1 MDRKVYK
8 DHISRQFNEELD
20 EVRTHTLE
28 MGGLVERQVRDAVTS
43 LIKVDVDLA
52 EKVLFA
58 DEKVN
63 GMEMSIDDECA
74 TILARRQPAASD
86 LRLVLAVSRVT
97 NDLERIGDEAGKIA
111 LHAIGLAESGD
122 ETRGFVEIR
131 HLGAHVGSMVHD
143 ALDAFARLD
152 AVQAVAVAYEDK
164 KVDLEYSS
172 ALREMMSVMMEDPR
186 SIKRILNVVWALR
199 SLERIG
205 DHARNIAEHVI
216 YLVKGKDVRHVELS
230 EIEASVA
237 DDGKPAAGDSEAT
250 G

>member
-1 MDRKVYK
+1 MDRKIYK

-28 MGGLVERQVRDAVTS
+28 MGGMVERQVQEAVKS
-43 LIKVDVDLA
+43 LIELDVELA
-52 EKVLFA
+52 EKVRFS
-58 DEKVN
+58 DN
-63 GMEMSIDDECA
+63 RINQMEMSIDNDCA
-74 TILARRQPAASD
+74 KILARRQPAASD
-86 LRLVLAVSRVT
+86 LRLVLAISRVT

-111 LHAIGLAESGD
+111 LQAIGLAESGD

-152 AVQAVAVAYEDK
+152 TEQAVAVAREDK

-186 SIKRILNVVWALR
+186 SIKRILNVIWALR

-216 YLVKGKDVRHVELS
+216 YLVQGKDVRHSELS
-230 EIEASVA
+230 DIEASVSA
-237 DDGKPAAGDSEAT
+237 VSKE
-250 G
+250 